1 MTDGEYWAVLKKKAA
16 KGDVDAAWKLADAYA
31 DGYVECGKG
40 VWFYVRKNRAL
51 AERWYRFVAKTR
63 ERDAILGLANVQK
76 DLRDALRLYLKA
88 LRMGI
93 VVAANNIAMTYS
105 MMGRADLCF
114 KWLRRG
120 YAIDPEGC
128 AYHLALCYFVGY
140 GTAKNIKKALHFFEM
155 VISNKWEC
163 PDCMECAALFVKM
176 IANGETSRPPRR
188 GRSIGSVRPTGAPD
202 W

>member
-1 MTDGEYWAVLKKKAA
+1 MTDGEYWAVLKKEAA

-31 DGYVECGKG
+31 DGYVERGRG
-40 VWFYVRKNRAL
+40 ALFYVRQNRAL

-63 ERDAILGLANVQK
+63 ERDAILGLASVQK
-76 DLRDALRLYLKA
+76 NLRDALRLELKA
-88 LRMGI
+88 WRMGI
-93 VVAANNIAMTYS
+93 VAAANNIAMTYS

-128 AYHLALCYFVGY
+128 AYHLALCFFVGY
-140 GTAKNIKKALHFFEM
+140 GTARNLKKALQFFDM
-155 VISNKWEC
+155 VLNNHWEC
-163 PDCMECAALFVKM
+163 PDSMECAALFVKM
-176 IANGETSRPPRR
+176 VANGETARPPRR
-188 GRSIGSVRPTGAPD
+188 GRSIGSIRPTGAPD